1 MVPSG
6 WVPDYDAGMNSDTL
20 FGAIPFGAA
29 PGRAPWQ
36 EPAGIRQNAR
46 LQALRCIHCG
56 AQYPLQ
62 DMPTGCPACA
72 ANGTPSSVEAVYSEL
87 PRTLAPSTSGYSW
100 GDWLPYTHGVSLGE
114 GRTPCL
120 ALPRLARSLGIHTL
134 TAKHEGMNPTGSHK
148 DRMSAQAVARALAVG
163 ARQVVL
169 ASSGNAAVS
178 AAAYCAAAGLPCEVA
193 TYRDMPESF
202 ARALHHLGARRVAF
216 DPGPGRWAHVR
227 RKVQEEGAFA
237 LTNYNVPA
245 VGSPAFGVEG
255 YRAVALE
262 CVADGCVPDHVIVP
276 TARGDLLWGMYS
288 GLRDL
293 LAAGLIAR
301 MPRLWA
307 VEPFARLSQVLAGA
321 PAQGD
326 FSGSTAQFSTAG
338 GTVTLQQQIAV
349 QRSGGGAVVV
359 GDADAAR
366 GTAEL
371 GAQGLWVELCAGA
384 CVGAAAQLRQQG
396 RIAPADHVLLLLTAK
411 GDRDA

>member
-1 MVPSG
+1 MVLRRAL
-6 WVPDYDAGMNSDTL
+6 PDYDAGMNFDHSFGVESWRTPPSSGGRVGQNERL
-20 FGAIPFGAA
+20 FG
-29 PGRAPWQ
+29 
-36 EPAGIRQNAR
+36 
-46 LQALRCIHCG
+46 LRCIVCG
-56 AQYPLQ
+56 AQYPVQ
-62 DMPTGCPACA
+62 DMPAGCPACA
-72 ANGTPSSVEAVYSEL
+72 ARGMPSSVEAAYSAL
-87 PRTLAPSTSGYSW
+87 PRRLAASSSGYTW
-100 GDWLPYTHGVSLGE
+100 GEWLPYTHGVSLGE
-114 GRTPCL
+114 GNTPCL
-120 ALPRLARSLGIHTL
+120 GLPRLAQRLGIRQL
-134 TAKHEGMNPTGSHK
+134 SAKHEGMNPTGSHK
-148 DRMSAQAVARALAVG
+148 DRMSAQAVARALAVD
-163 ARQVVL
+163 AHKVVL

-193 TYRDMPESF
+193 TYRDMPAPF
-202 ARALHHLGARRVAF
+202 ARALDRLGARRVAF
-216 DPGPGRWAHVR
+216 DQGPDRWAHVR
-227 RKVQEEGAFA
+227 RQVEEEGAFA
-237 LTNYNVPA
+237 LTNFSVPA

-262 CVADGCVPDHVIVP
+262 CVAEGCVPDHVIVP

-288 GLRDL
+288 ALRDL

-321 PAQGD
+321 PAQAD
-326 FSGSTAQFSTAG
+326 FGGSTAQFSIAG

-366 GTAEL
+366 GVAEL

-384 CVGAAAQLRQQG
+384 CVGAAAQLRQHG
-396 RIAPADHVLLLLTAK
+396 HIAPQDHVLLLLTAK

>member
-1 MVPSG
+1 
-6 WVPDYDAGMNSDTL
+6 MNFDM
-20 FGAIPFGAA
+20 PFGVE
-29 PGRAPWQ
+29 PCRALSP
-36 EPAGIRQNAR
+36 ESSGIRQNAR
-46 LQALRCIHCG
+46 LQGLCCIHCG
-56 AQYPLQ
+56 AQYPVQ
-62 DMPTGCPACA
+62 DMPAGCPACA
-72 ANGTPSSVEAVYSEL
+72 AQGTPASVEAVYNEL
-87 PRTLAPSTSGYSW
+87 PRALKPSSGGYSW

-114 GRTPCL
+114 GNSPCL
-120 ALPRLARSLGIHTL
+120 ALPRLAQDLGIRQL

-148 DRMSAQAVARALAVG
+148 DRMSAQAVTRALAVG
-163 ARQVVL
+163 ARKVVL

-202 ARALHHLGARRVAF
+202 SRALDHLGARRVAF
-216 DPGPGRWAHVR
+216 EQGLDRWAHVR
-227 RKVQEEGAFA
+227 RQVQKEGAFA
-237 LTNYNVPA
+237 LTNFSVPA

-321 PAQGD
+321 PAQAD
-326 FSGSTAQFSTAG
+326 FAGSTAQFSIAG
-338 GTVTLQQQIAV
+338 HTVTLQQQLAV

-366 GTAEL
+366 GVAQL

-384 CVGAAAQLRQQG
+384 CVGAAVQLRQQG
-396 RIAPADHVLLLLTAK
+396 RIAPSEHVLLLLTAK

>member
-1 MVPSG
+1 MSSDISFGVDAFRAQLPS
-6 WVPDYDAGMNSDTL
+6 AS
-20 FGAIPFGAA
+20 
-29 PGRAPWQ
+29 
-36 EPAGIRQNAR
+36 GIHQNAR
-46 LQALRCIHCG
+46 LAGLRCILCG
-56 AQYPLQ
+56 TRYPLQ
-62 DMPTGCPACA
+62 DMPAGCPACA
-72 ANGTPSSVEAVYSEL
+72 AQGTPTSVEAVYHAL
-87 PRTLAPSTSGYSW
+87 PRTLAPSSSGYIW
-100 GDWLPYTHGVSLGE
+100 GEWMPYANGVTLGE

-120 ALPRLARSLGIHTL
+120 ALPRLAQLLGIRQL

-148 DRMSAQAVARALAVG
+148 DRMSAQAVTRALAVD
-163 ARQVVL
+163 AHKVVL

-178 AAAYCAAAGLPCEVA
+178 AAAYCAAAGLPCEIA
-193 TYRDMPESF
+193 TYRDMPEPF
-202 ARALHHLGARRVAF
+202 ARALDRLGARRVAF
-216 DPGPGRWAHVR
+216 DQGLDRWAHVR
-227 RKVQEEGAFA
+227 RQVEEEGAFA
-237 LTNYNVPA
+237 LTNFCVPA

-262 CVADGCVPDHVIVP
+262 CVADGCVPDHVMVP
-276 TARGDLLWGMYS
+276 TARGDLLWGLYS

-321 PAQGD
+321 SAQAD
-326 FSGSTAQFSTAG
+326 FSGSTAQFSIAG
-338 GTVTLQQQIAV
+338 STVTLQQQIAV

-366 GTAEL
+366 GVAQL

-384 CVGAAAQLRQQG
+384 CVGAAAQLRQQDH
-396 RIAPADHVLLLLTAK
+396 IAPADHVLLLLTAK